1 MVESQQASL
10 LRSAILDIVI
20 DTINK
25 RMGGGTKY
33 INQRV
38 GNHRFFLFDEF
49 FEHQLLWKMERVLL

>member
-1 MVESQQASL
+1 MAMVESQQASL

-49 FEHQLLWKMERVLL
+49 FEHQLL